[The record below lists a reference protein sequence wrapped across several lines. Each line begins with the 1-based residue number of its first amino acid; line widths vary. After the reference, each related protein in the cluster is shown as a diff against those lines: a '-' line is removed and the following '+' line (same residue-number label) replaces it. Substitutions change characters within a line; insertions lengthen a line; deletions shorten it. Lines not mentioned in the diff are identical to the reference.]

1 MFHTINDPAAQIC
14 VDQQRWLFFFRLLSC
29 RVQELC
35 SALTY
40 SAQKKNP
47 DESIQSG
54 VRWLLRMICAMWSQ
68 LDDRVRTD
76 VERKARNDRREKAER
91 AKRVQRNRQL
101 RLFQLMRY

>member
-1 MFHTINDPAAQIC
+1 M
-14 VDQQRWLFFFRLLSC
+14 
-29 RVQELC
+29 QELC

-76 VERKARNDRREKAER
+76 VERKAHNDRREKAER

-101 RLFQLMRY
+101 RLFQLMRYLLKIFYSQWRRSRQGRRLRGTGGDGPLES